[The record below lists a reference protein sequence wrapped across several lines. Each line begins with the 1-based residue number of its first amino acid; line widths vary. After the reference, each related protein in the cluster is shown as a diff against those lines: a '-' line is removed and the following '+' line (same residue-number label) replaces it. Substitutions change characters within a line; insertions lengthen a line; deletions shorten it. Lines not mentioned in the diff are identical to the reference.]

1 MMAFTYGF
9 KDDLGHLGPEYPQ
22 HVKKMPQ
29 THRQLLLLK
38 EDCGEVCDT
47 SDKWF
52 KQPSRYFDMIKKDFE
67 CDFLFESDLEVPRID
82 SEQYD
87 VHIPKYGD
95 RGYKSPLRAFEI
107 PPEILELYTYDQRV
121 PVSTNH
127 MDDTKWTADKGKENI
142 WSKELIETTMKL
154 FNDGELFGGYGT
166 KIVKNMANIINDH
179 MIDQVKDGHVLV
191 IGSQSPWIEGM
202 LLVLGAKKIT
212 TLEYSKIISE
222 HPQIDIV
229 TPEELRKQFNAG
241 NIPQFDAM
249 VSFSSLEH
257 SGLGRYGDAL
267 NPYGDLITM
276 AKTWC
281 LTRPGGRALVGVPSG
296 MDLINFNANKLY
308 GRIMLPHLFANWNQI
323 YSEYKDHPD
332 GLESDP
338 KDVCGEDEQDE
349 SVRYCFQPMTV
360 LEKPF
365 DLKP

>member
-1 MMAFTYGF
+1 MKNCLVYSIVMFACTNAW
-9 KDDLGHLGPEYPQ
+9 KEHLGANYPKDS
-22 HVKKMPQ
+22 KKMPE
-29 THRQLLLLK
+29 TFRQLSLLK

-52 KQPSRYFDMIKKDFE
+52 KQPGKYFDMIKKEFE

-82 SEQYD
+82 AEQYD
-87 VHIPKYGD
+87 EAF
-95 RGYKSPLRAFEI
+95 KSPLRVFHI
-107 PPEILELYTYDQRV
+107 PPEILEMYTYEQRV
-121 PVSTNH
+121 PVASNH
-127 MDDTKWTADKGKENI
+127 MDDAKWTAEKDEENI
-142 WSKELIETTMKL
+142 WSKEIIDLTMKAYKE
-154 FNDGELFGGYGT
+154 GTLFGGYGP
-166 KIVKNMANIINDH
+166 KIVKNMSTIIQDH

-191 IGSQSPWIEGM
+191 IGSQSPWIEAM

-212 TLEYSKIISE
+212 TLEYSKIVSE

-229 TPEELRKQFNAG
+229 TPEELRKQYNAG
-241 NIPQFDAM
+241 KVPQFDAM

-281 LTRPGGRALVGVPSG
+281 LTRPGGRALVGLPCG

-323 YSEYKDHPD
+323 YSEYRDHPN
-332 GLESDP
+332 GLQSEA
-338 KDVCGEDEQDE
+338 KAVCGEDDADGEI
-349 SVRYCFQPMTV
+349 RYCFQPMTV
-360 LEKPF
+360 LEKP
-365 DLKP
+365 LIMP